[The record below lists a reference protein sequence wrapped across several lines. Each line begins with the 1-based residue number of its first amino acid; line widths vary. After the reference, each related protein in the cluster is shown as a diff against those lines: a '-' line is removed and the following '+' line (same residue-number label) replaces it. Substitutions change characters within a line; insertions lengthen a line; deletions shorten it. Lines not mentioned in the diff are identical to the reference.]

1 MAIPLALPIALS
13 AMSSIPNWMAAFN
26 QNKQADQLRSELQRP
41 DFEIPE
47 SANRAL
53 QSAETQ
59 AGMTRL
65 PGQSAIEGRLDQATA
80 NQVDMVERMGIGGP
94 TSINAASQAYGMQ
107 MGKEN
112 ELGIAAASNW
122 NQNQATL
129 RDQLGRMSE
138 WEFKKWNWDK
148 RLPYENK
155 ADAIRALTEGAMRNA
170 DAGAKDL
177 FGGAANIALSAYMTD
192 KNNDFLSGL
201 FGNKTTAP
209 TEQGAGMLGSASEF
223 FEPDITRNQNN
234 PSVMNQFPRPNNG
247 NPNDAGMPWNAGGK
261 SPFLMESA
269 WGERS
274 PVDLRPVMSRIAN
287 PFG

>member
-1 MAIPLALPIALS
+1 MPPLALPIALS
-13 AMSSIPNWMAAFN
+13 AMSSIPNWIAAYN
-26 QNKQADQLRSELQRP
+26 QNKQAKELESELQRP

-65 PGQSAIEGRLDQATA
+65 PGQSAVEGRLDQATA

-122 NQNQATL
+122 NQNQAGL

-192 KNNDFLSGL
+192 KNNDFMSKL
-201 FGNKTTAP
+201 FGDKTTTP
-209 TEQGAGMLGSASEF
+209 TDPGAGMMNNSSEF
-223 FEPDITRNQNN
+223 IEPDVTRNQNN

-269 WGERS
+269 WNDRS

>member
-1 MAIPLALPIALS
+1 MAIPLAIPIALS
-13 AMSSIPNWMAAFN
+13 AMSSIPNWMAAYN
-26 QNKQADQLRSELQRP
+26 QNKQAKELKSELQRP

-47 SANRAL
+47 SASRAL

-65 PGQSAIEGRLDQATA
+65 PGQSAVEGRLDQATA

-192 KNNDFLSGL
+192 KNNDFMSKL
-201 FGNKTTAP
+201 FGDKTTTP
-209 TEQGAGMLGSASEF
+209 TDPGAGMMNNSSEF
-223 FEPDITRNQNN
+223 IEPDVARNQNN

-247 NPNDAGMPWNAGGK
+247 NPNDAGMPWTYGAGTG
-261 SPFLMESA
+261 
-269 WGERS
+269 S

>member
-201 FGNKTTAP
+201 FGNKTTAAGLGNPIEGANNLEGMPVKP
-209 TEQGAGMLGSASEF
+209 TKEEF
-223 FEPDITRNQNN
+223 FKQQNFSPL
-234 PSVMNQFPRPNNG
+234 PSSG

>member
-41 DFEIPE
+41 EFEIPE

-80 NQVDMVERMGIGGP
+80 NQIDMVERIGIGGP

-122 NQNQATL
+122 NQNQAGL

-155 ADAIRALTEGAMRNA
+155 ADAIRALTEGAMRNVDTA
-170 DAGAKDL
+170 AKDL

-192 KNNDFLSGL
+192 KNNDFLGKL
-201 FGNKTTAP
+201 FGDKTTTPANQTVGAI
-209 TEQGAGMLGSASEF
+209 TESEF
-223 FEPDITRNQNN
+223 IEPDITRNQNN
-234 PSVMNQFPRPNNG
+234 PSVMNQFPRPNSG
-247 NPNDAGMPWNAGGK
+247 NPNDAGMPWTYGAGTG
-261 SPFLMESA
+261 
-269 WGERS
+269 S

>member
-26 QNKQADQLRSELQRP
+26 QNKQAKQLKSELQRP

-53 QSAETQ
+53 QSAQTQ

-122 NQNQATL
+122 NQNQAGL

-192 KNNDFLSGL
+192 KNNDFLLKLFEDKKEEKDKSGDDS
-201 FGNKTTAP
+201 KTTSDNLEGMPIKP
-209 TEQGAGMLGSASEF
+209 TKNEFLREQNVTPL
-223 FEPDITRNQNN
+223 
-234 PSVMNQFPRPNNG
+234 PNSG
-247 NPNDAGMPWNAGGK
+247 NPNDSGMPWTYGAGTG
-261 SPFLMESA
+261 SQI
-269 WGERS
+269 
-274 PVDLRPVMSRIAN
+274 DLRPRPIMSRIAN